1 MKIETAIEILKKE
14 AEFLGL
20 SFLETLQDIDRE
32 GRMVYSEK
40 TMIAFRIFM
49 NDARQ
54 MFAKA

>member
-1 MKIETAIEILKKE
+1 MQIETAIKILKKE

-20 SFLETLQDIDRE
+20 GFLETLQDIDRE

-40 TMIAFRIFM
+40 TMIAFRVFM

>member
-20 SFLETLQDIDRE
+20 GFLETLQDIDRE

-40 TMIAFRIFM
+40 TMIAFRVFM
-49 NDARQ
+49 NDARK